1 MRSSLTMVRGLQMA
15 IRSLDDDIEGDI
27 EGDLMDPKDQIEQP
41 YRRGALDEQVDVF
54 ISLEISFGAFQ
65 IGTV

>member
-1 MRSSLTMVRGLQMA
+1 MA

-54 ISLEISFGAFQ
+54 ISLEISLGAFQ